1 MATWFSSMMAA
12 RRAADLYA
20 AARAAVDEGRT
31 DDAVALQRAAR
42 QAHAVACKRRAIY
55 AHNEKARQKMA
66 ADSEVSDARFRAMMV
81 EKARKGQTGSVAD
94 WNEYVRF
101 RAVVD
106 PHGRFS

>member
-42 QAHAVACKRRAIY
+42 QAYYAACKSRTSFVRA
-55 AHNEKARQKMA
+55 EKARKQMA
-66 ADSEVSDARFRAMMV
+66 ADSKASNARLRAMMV
-81 EKARKGQTGSVAD
+81 EAARKGQTGSVAD
-94 WNEYVRF
+94 WNEYVRY